1 MSGEDNRNPIR
12 PNFPWWILTVVVA
25 VVVSIGI
32 LILEF
37 NWELAL
43 ALLKR
48 PNFKETFGQIG
59 DIFGFSNAVFSG
71 LAFILLALGVWMQ
84 REELKDAKKLLK
96 EQKKITAGQEAA
108 LKKQNEATERQMFEN
123 TFFKLLDDYNEI
135 VISLKCTNINSL
147 FNNRY
152 DFNDTSE
159 YAEQFD
165 GKKVF
170 DEVSKLIDLVF
181 DVDLLNYTDLL
192 PTNNPKPVK
201 NEQDFDEKYEVI
213 NFALNGLLD
222 RYFRTVYNILKFI
235 SLANFRKN
243 NKKFYSNILR
253 AQMTNKETKVI
264 SFNIASKYGREK
276 FKILT
281 EELNFLKHCYNA
293 NGEISLLSKVIKAK
307 AFK

>member
-1 MSGEDNRNPIR
+1 MSEEDKEIKKANKN
-12 PNFPWWILTVVVA
+12 LTIPTWVIWAIPSFVVVVWLFNLLAA
-25 VVVSIGI
+25 VIVSSVKVKDYGQFGDLFGVSNS
-32 LILEF
+32 LIAG
-37 NWELAL
+37 LAL
-43 ALLKR
+43 VL
-48 PNFKETFGQIG
+48 
-59 DIFGFSNAVFSG
+59 V
-71 LAFILLALGVWMQ
+71 ALGVHFQ
-84 REELKDAKKLLK
+84 KQELEKTKEILEE
-96 EQKKITAGQEAA
+96 QSKITAAQEAA
-108 LKKQNEATERQMFEN
+108 LKKQNEANERQMFEN

-135 VISLKCTNINSL
+135 VISLKCTNINTL

-159 YAEQFD
+159 YAIQFD

-192 PTNNPKPVK
+192 PSNNPKPVK
-201 NEQDFDEKYEVI
+201 NERDFDEKYEVI

-264 SFNIASKYGREK
+264 SFNIASKHGREK